1 MANPIAAWHAEHAYF
16 TQLLDLLHKQVDA
29 FHTGKRPNYQLMLDI
44 ISYLK
49 GYADQF
55 HHPREDA
62 TFARMAKYRPD
73 LKLVLARLGQEHR
86 VIAHT
91 GEKLL
96 KLLNAIL
103 DGAIV
108 QRSEVEVAAA
118 TYLVYYGNH
127 IAKEE
132 EDFLSR
138 AAQALT
144 PEDWAAVKSEVPAGR
159 DPLFGDRPEERY
171 QELRRQIAREAH
183 SEE

>member
-1 MANPIAAWHAEHAYF
+1 MANPIAAWHDEHNYF
-16 TQLLDLLHKQVDA
+16 RQLLDLLHKQVDA
-29 FHTGKRPNYQLMLDI
+29 FHTGKRPNYELMLDI
-44 ISYLK
+44 ISYLQ
-49 GYADQF
+49 GYADQL

-62 TFARMAKYRPD
+62 AFARMAQYRPD

-86 VIAHT
+86 VIAHL
-91 GEKLL
+91 GESLV
-96 KLLNAIL
+96 KLLNGIL
-103 DGAIV
+103 SGDIV
-108 QRSEVEVAAA
+108 QRAEVEVAAA

-132 EDFLSR
+132 EGILSR

-144 PEDWAAVKSEVPAGR
+144 PEDWAAVNSEVPAGR
-159 DPLFGDRPEERY
+159 DPLFGAGPEERY